1 MSREHMGSLQ
11 DKIKNQVKKSYA
23 EIVRA
28 TDSGCSARCCGPSI
42 LAGILD
48 TGKKID
54 YSVDQLSIGPGQANL
69 GLGCGN
75 PLSMAGLKKG
85 ERVLDLGSGAG
96 FDALLAAKEVGRT
109 GRVTGID
116 MTPEMVEKA
125 ERNAT
130 DHKALNV
137 EFRLGEI
144 ENLPVE
150 SCTIDVVLS
159 NCVINLSPDKE
170 SVYGEIFRVLK
181 PGGRIVISDVL
192 RSGELPQEI
201 TKDPAAYVG

>member
-1 MSREHMGSLQ
+1 MESSR
-11 DKIKNQVKKSYA
+11 DRIKNQVKKSYA
-23 EIVRA
+23 EIARSA
-28 TDSGCSARCCGPSI
+28 DSGCSTGCCGPLI
-42 LAGILD
+42 LTGILD
-48 TGKKID
+48 TGKKTD
-54 YSVDQLSIGPGQANL
+54 YSVDQLAIGPGQANL

-75 PLSMAGLKKG
+75 PLSTAGLKKG

-96 FDALLAAKEVGRT
+96 FDVLLAAKEVGRT

-125 ERNAT
+125 ERNAI

-150 SCTIDVVLS
+150 SGTIDVVLS

-192 RSGELPQEI
+192 RSGKLPQEI

>member
-1 MSREHMGSLQ
+1 MGSLR
-11 DKIKNQVKKSYA
+11 DRIKIQVKKSYA
-23 EIVRA
+23 DIARA
-28 TDSGCSARCCGPSI
+28 AGSGCSAGCCGPSI

-48 TGKKID
+48 TGEKID
-54 YSVDQLSIGPGQANL
+54 YSVDQLALGPGQANL

-96 FDALLAAKEVGRT
+96 FDALLAAKEVGET

-125 ERNAT
+125 ERNAI
-130 DHKALNV
+130 DHKASNV
-137 EFRLGEI
+137 MFRLGEI

-150 SCTIDVVLS
+150 SGTIDVVLS

-192 RSGELPQEI
+192 RSGDLPREI
-201 TKDPAAYVG
+201 TEDPAAYVG

>member
-1 MSREHMGSLQ
+1 MESLR
-11 DKIKNQVKKSYA
+11 DRIKIQVKKSYA
-23 EIVRA
+23 DMARA
-28 TDSGCSARCCGPSI
+28 AGLGCSAGCCGPSI

-54 YSVDQLSIGPGQANL
+54 YSVDQLALGPGQANL
-69 GLGCGN
+69 GLGCGS

-85 ERVLDLGSGAG
+85 ESVLDLGSGAG
-96 FDALLAAKEVGRT
+96 FDALLAAKEVGET

-116 MTPEMVEKA
+116 MTPEMIEKA
-125 ERNAT
+125 ERNAI
-130 DHKALNV
+130 DHKASNV
-137 EFRLGEI
+137 MFRLGEI

-150 SCTIDVVLS
+150 SGTIDVVLS

-192 RSGELPQEI
+192 RSGDLPREI
-201 TKDPAAYVG
+201 TEDPAAYVG